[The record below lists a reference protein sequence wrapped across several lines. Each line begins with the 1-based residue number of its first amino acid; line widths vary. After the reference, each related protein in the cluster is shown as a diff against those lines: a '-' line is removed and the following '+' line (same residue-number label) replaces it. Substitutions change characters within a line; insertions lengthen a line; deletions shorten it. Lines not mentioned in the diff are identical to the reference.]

1 MKNIIKSV
9 TIQKRIY
16 LNMTK
21 NPKYQEIYDFYQ
33 KMITSHKLK
42 VGEALPSEEEI
53 IRKFNAS
60 HMTVN
65 KAMVLLSTDGYIQR
79 IPGNGTFVCD
89 DYKKTLQST
98 PYQLE
103 GLNQTIERCG
113 MKPSTALVSYQIKRG
128 DQIPEIA
135 HLMNINNNEYI
146 HEIIRLKYGND
157 RFVCLT
163 KAYLSQKI
171 LPAIDI
177 TKLEGSLDD
186 YIHSAG
192 IFKTDG
198 TTILEACLPNPE
210 DRKYF
215 GNKDVA
221 LLHQRIIWNIEG
233 EAFEVSDNYFL
244 GSMISIKNPRHIEI
258 NSD

>member
-1 MKNIIKSV
+1 MNDISVIIQEKD
-9 TIQKRIY
+9 ILI
-16 LNMTK
+16 MTK
-21 NPKYQEIYDFYQ
+21 KPKYQEIYDYYQ
-33 KMITSHKLK
+33 KAITNHKLK

-53 IRKFNAS
+53 IKKFSTS

-89 DYKKTLQST
+89 DYKKTLQSS
-98 PYQLE
+98 PYQFE
-103 GLNQTIERCG
+103 GLNQTIARSG
-113 MKPSTALVSYQIKRG
+113 MKPRTVLVSYQIKTG
-128 DQIPEIA
+128 EQIPEIA
-135 HLMNINNNEYI
+135 RLMNIANNEYI

-163 KAYLSQKI
+163 KAHLSQKI

-198 TTILEACLPNPE
+198 TTILEACLPNAE
-210 DRKYF
+210 DKKYF
-215 GNKDVA
+215 GDKDVA